1 MESGQG
7 LAGRAVAARQPGVA
21 EDGAAA
27 LQGAGRVVGEGCVHP
42 A

>member
-21 EDGAAA
+21 NDGAAA
-27 LQGAGRVVGEGCVHP
+27 VQCAGRTVGEGGVHP

>member
-21 EDGAAA
+21 NDGAAA
-27 LQGAGRVVGEGCVHP
+27 VQCAGRTVGEGGVHT